1 MSEQSNSRGRLLI
14 ADDEP
19 EIRNILQEF
28 LCESYECRT
37 VGSAEEALAVLRA
50 SKYDLVISDINME
63 GMSGLEMIPHV
74 RRIAPETVIIMIS
87 GAQTIDNAIEALRAG
102 AFDYVT
108 KPFDLRH
115 VEMAVE
121 RAQQHHELLRSKR
134 RYETFLEE
142 SIKLRTKEL
151 AQALSSLEDA
161 YRTTLKALAAAL
173 ETRDTDTH
181 GHSER
186 VVSFSLRLG
195 RELNLEEDQLRSLEF
210 GALLHDIGKI
220 GIPDMIL
227 RKPGALT
234 EDEWLTM
241 RRHPALGQQILRG
254 IEFLEGAS
262 RVVGQHHEKWDGAG
276 YPAGL
281 RGEEIDLNARIFAVA
296 DAFDAMVSTRVYR
309 AGKPYATAAGE
320 LEQHAGKQFDPA
332 VVAAFLRVP
341 ASEWEEL
348 RARSLR
354 HPNRPERAAAIATA
368 KKFATAAATTAS
380 PPCVKFTVPPVSA
393 PARIARRRL
402 QARALRRTH
411 RHA

>member
-1 MSEQSNSRGRLLI
+1 MSTQPNTRGRLLV

-19 EIRNILQEF
+19 EIRDILQEF
-28 LCESYECRT
+28 LCGNYECHT
-37 VGSAEEALAVLRA
+37 VGSAEEALVLLGA
-50 SKYDLVISDINME
+50 SKYDVVISDINME

-74 RRIAPETVIIMIS
+74 REIAPETAIIMIS
-87 GAQTIDNAIEALRAG
+87 GGQTIEYAIEALRGG

-121 RAQQHHELLRSKR
+121 RARQHHELLRSKR

-151 AQALSSLEDA
+151 AQALASLEDA

-195 RELNLEEDQLRSLEF
+195 RELNLDEDQLRSLEF

-227 RKPGALT
+227 RKPAALT
-234 EDEWLTM
+234 DDEWATM

-254 IEFLEGAS
+254 IEFLEGAA
-262 RVVGQHHEKWDGAG
+262 RVVGQHHEKWDGTG
-276 YPAGL
+276 YPQGL
-281 RGEEIDLNARIFAVA
+281 RAEEIDLNARIFAVA
-296 DAFDAMVSTRVYR
+296 DAFDAITSNRVYR
-309 AGKPYATAAGE
+309 AGRSYEVAVAE
-320 LEQHAGKQFDPA
+320 LEEFAGRQFDPQ
-332 VVAAFLRVP
+332 VVAAFRRIP
-341 ASEWEEL
+341 AEEWEEL
-348 RARSLR
+348 RAVSFRKWQ
-354 HPNRPERAAAIATA
+354 ERRDGQPA
-368 KKFATAAATTAS
+368 KLPAS
-380 PPCVKFTVPPVSA
+380 AEMET
-393 PARIARRRL
+393 L
-402 QARALRRTH
+402 LGALVN
-411 RHA
+411 